1 MENGSFIDG
10 LPIKNGDFPW
20 VFNFPHGY
28 RIHKKRRLLGAVV
41 AARKCRP
48 SGAQPQTTQHLS
60 GGLLI
65 SFFKGRI
72 YGP

>member
-1 MENGSFIDG
+1 MY
-10 LPIKNGDFPW
+10 
-20 VFNFPHGY
+20 VFLILRMDTEY
-28 RIHKKRRLLGAVV
+28 TKASRLLGAVV